1 MILSAAGFVVFS
13 AKYFWWSNV
22 RSVFLAMS
30 VQALTLK
37 SESGILRS
45 WCVCWSAAQT
55 LSPGGH
61 EGRFKMQLDKFHP
74 KDRLHM
80 FDDCLLT
87 WTATPKLFPSSILGI
102 WSCTHIDTFQENKKK
117 KNPLVQYTRLFITL
131 IFSAH
136 KTRRIF
142 LHIKFWD
149 WPCWASPSVSGS
161 QFWPSAGG
169 SPPSHWCRWDHMEG
183 LEDRG

>member
-1 MILSAAGFVVFS
+1 MDETLWKPELLFICIDFSVIVDILMILSAAGFVVFS

-22 RSVFLAMS
+22 RSVFLATS

-80 FDDCLLT
+80 R
-87 WTATPKLFPSSILGI
+87 LFTNLDSHSEIVPILNFRNLELHPHWHLPGK
-102 WSCTHIDTFQENKKK
+102 EKE
-117 KNPLVQYTRLFITL
+117 KNPTSTIY
-131 IFSAH
+131 
-136 KTRRIF
+136 KTF
-142 LHIKFWD
+142 
-149 WPCWASPSVSGS
+149 
-161 QFWPSAGG
+161 
-169 SPPSHWCRWDHMEG
+169 
-183 LEDRG
+183 

>member
-1 MILSAAGFVVFS
+1 MDETLWKPELLFICIDFSVIVDILMILSAAGFVVFS

-102 WSCTHIDTFQENKKK
+102 WSCTHIDTFQENKRK
-117 KNPLVQYTRLFITL
+117 KNPTSTIYKTFYHIN
-131 IFSAH
+131 IFC
-136 KTRRIF
+136 T
-142 LHIKFWD
+142 
-149 WPCWASPSVSGS
+149 
-161 QFWPSAGG
+161 
-169 SPPSHWCRWDHMEG
+169 
-183 LEDRG
+183 

>member
-22 RSVFLAMS
+22 RSVFLATS

-80 FDDCLLT
+80 R
-87 WTATPKLFPSSILGI
+87 LFTNLDSHSEIVPILNFRNLELHPHWHLPGK
-102 WSCTHIDTFQENKKK
+102 EKEKKP
-117 KNPLVQYTRLFITL
+117 PLVQYTRLFITL